1 VAYADLSRLAQIGRL
16 RPLALAALA
25 EYPIEA
31 SRVSLLL
38 HGYNTTYRVDTVDG
52 RRFALRLNVLPRK
65 TEANL
70 DAEMAWLAALATDTD
85 VAVPVP
91 LATREGALH
100 TSVRSELLG
109 HAVPVV
115 MMSWLPGPDLD
126 ELSVRA
132 GRALGRLAA
141 ALHAHAEAW
150 SLPAGTALPAI
161 DTVLMNVPYQLD
173 VDHPLLTPDRRAVFD
188 AAFTHVQAHYDSLLA
203 RSPRIALHADL
214 HAGNLKWW
222 RRRLAVFDFDDAG
235 IGVPAQDLAIAAY
248 YLRPAQDLEQAMLAG
263 YAELRSLPDV
273 TPAEFEAVVASRN
286 LVLLNDVIATEHAEF
301 RAILPNYVANT
312 AVKLR
317 AYLET
322 GVYRHDVGGL
332 LSLSG

>member
-1 VAYADLSRLAQIGRL
+1 MRGSVQETLEHLEELVRTLHVEPYAVVPDV
-16 RPLALAALA
+16 
-25 EYPIEA
+25 E
-31 SRVSLLL
+31 
-38 HGYNTTYRVDTVDG
+38 D
-52 RRFALRLNVLPRK
+52 VLP
-65 TEANL
+65 
-70 DAEMAWLAALATDTD
+70 
-85 VAVPVP
+85 
-91 LATREGALH
+91 GA
-100 TSVRSELLG
+100 G
-109 HAVPVV
+109 
-115 MMSWLPGPDLD
+115 
-126 ELSVRA
+126 
-132 GRALGRLAA
+132 
-141 ALHAHAEAW
+141 
-150 SLPAGTALPAI
+150 
-161 DTVLMNVPYQLD
+161 
-173 VDHPLLTPDRRAVFD
+173 F
-188 AAFTHVQAHYDSLLA
+188 
-203 RSPRIALHADL
+203 HADL

-322 GVYRHDVGGL
+322 GVYCHDVGGL